1 MFLLKPKQKS
11 DEILPPPPPFE
22 EEELDKLLEEKP
34 KFFDKIL
41 KPKTSVETFPEE
53 GELSELLE
61 DLDKES
67 KPKKTLM
74 KKER

>member
-41 KPKTSVETFPEE
+41 KKEV
-53 GELSELLE
+53 LME
-61 DLDKES
+61 D
-67 KPKKTLM
+67 TQ
-74 KKER
+74 